1 MTALPIDDVFPD
13 ETTMIV
19 KKRFH
24 SGETVYPYAVSKLN
38 GSWFV
43 TGPMAKGKAYTWD
56 ELLGWMSAGI
66 LVSAK
71 VAAEYTT
78 VLAPAIEGAR
88 RDAFFA
94 GQVVRS

>member
-1 MTALPIDDVFPD
+1 MAVDNAGRRNAPMPIDDVFPD

-38 GSWFV
+38 GQWFV
-43 TGPMAKGKAYTWD
+43 TGPMAKGKPYTWD
-56 ELLGWMSAGI
+56 GLLGWMSAGI

-71 VAAEYTT
+71 VAAEFTT
-78 VLAPAIEGAR
+78 VLPG
-88 RDAFFA
+88 
-94 GQVVRS
+94 VKS